1 MTDFLRLYC
10 ALCFGSVR
18 IVIKMNSNSRGVFFE
33 LFRPRCLQGPQ
44 QILAPDGR
52 ALAGTGIC
60 CGPWK
65 QRNQKRSK
73 NTPQVLLVTV
83 TTILINPIYDTQ

>member
-1 MTDFLRLYC
+1 MTDFLRLSC
-10 ALCFGSVR
+10 ALCFGSIK
-18 IVIKMNSNSRGVFFE
+18 IVIKINSSSRGVFFD

-44 QILAPDGR
+44 QILAPAGR

-65 QRNQKRSK
+65 QRNQNKSQ
-73 NTPQVLLVTV
+73 NIPQVLLLTV
-83 TTILINPIYDTQ
+83 TTNLINPIYDTQ